1 MLKDYGINHELFV
14 KYEKSARESFDPMF
28 VSLEHVLAIADE
40 AALPQENK
48 QFLADFFDYADTELL
63 QFIWLFYYIQ
73 YHTDEDFKHD
83 IWFLDTLPM
92 PKEAEQKFPG
102 GIKAITY
109 LLAVENLK
117 KWVGERNLGYDIVEA
132 YFGRYNYVAELNLIT
147 PGTRGLCRLTPFL
160 HGYSKPFSLR
170 LGRLAFQLKS
180 FTDHMDLYE
189 NKDGDRIRVATK
201 NCGYDDNGLP
211 LENGGVTPVYEKKG
225 DTLICQTFDKK
236 GRLCKDTITVDL
248 NEYSLAL
255 TASDD
260 VVTIHIP
267 EGGKLTME
275 SIKES
280 LVRAREIY
288 SKYFPGFKG
297 FVCRTWFID
306 PALRGEIIKDTSNM
320 AMFADLFEVHCEQ
333 DQDNHSIFEH
343 VFKVARQPLE
353 NLVPANDFQKRLV
366 DRALRGEKI
375 YCSYGIMRN
384 DFEF

>member
-1 MLKDYGINHELFV
+1 M
-14 KYEKSARESFDPMF
+14 
-28 VSLEHVLAIADE
+28 
-40 AALPQENK
+40 
-48 QFLADFFDYADTELL
+48 
-63 QFIWLFYYIQ
+63 
-73 YHTDEDFKHD
+73 
-83 IWFLDTLPM
+83 
-92 PKEAEQKFPG
+92 
-102 GIKAITY
+102 
-109 LLAVENLK
+109 
-117 KWVGERNLGYDIVEA
+117 
-132 YFGRYNYVAELNLIT
+132 
-147 PGTRGLCRLTPFL
+147 
-160 HGYSKPFSLR
+160 
-170 LGRLAFQLKS
+170 
-180 FTDHMDLYE
+180 
-189 NKDGDRIRVATK
+189 
-201 NCGYDDNGLP
+201 P

-375 YCSYGIMRN
+375 YWSYGIMRN